1 MGVAWLRIDVALAM
15 RALTDTAET
24 ENRNLSTAEET
35 RFGELKTEIAGLDKK
50 IDRAET
56 LANAERSAPAILVNG
71 NGRDGAYEERARDFS
86 IVRAI
91 QAQCGDVPFDEIL
104 KELSIRT
111 GRHFEGIGVPDQA
124 LEIRTITVDTSGAGE
139 SLHATQHGPD
149 LFIDLRRSAMVTGSL
164 GATMLSGLVGDQSI
178 PRQIQASTAYHV
190 AEDGDVTTSDADFDD
205 IELSPKTVGALTSFS
220 RRALINAQP
229 SVENLVRRDL
239 AAVVARAIDFQ
250 ALFGTGASNTPK
262 GVANQSGIFTQSLS
276 SPTWAQTLDVIA
288 AVQMADADIS
298 ALGWGDG
305 TGCAKLRSTLK
316 DSTDGGEGYLMESP
330 TALAGYRV
338 ATSTALS
345 ISDGGSPETIPSN
358 VFFGAWSQLI
368 VGPWS
373 GLDLLAN
380 PYSDTAF
387 PKGRVQVC
395 AMQGYDAAVRH
406 GDSFVRVTDLSV

>member
-1 MGVAWLRIDVALAM
+1 M

-104 KELSIRT
+104 KELSTRT

-149 LFIDLRRSAMVTGSL
+149 LFVDFCRSAMVTGSL

-239 AAVVARAIDFQ
+239 VAVVARAIDFQ

-288 AVQMADADIS
+288 AIQMADADIS
-298 ALGWGDG
+298 ALGWAMAPDAV
-305 TGCAKLRSTLK
+305 AKLRSTPK
-316 DSTDGGEGYLMESP
+316 DSTNGGEGYLMESP

-345 ISDGGSPETIPSN
+345 ISDGGSPETITSN

-368 VGPWS
+368 VGLWS

-387 PKGRVQVC
+387 PKGRVQVR
-395 AMQGYDAAVRH
+395 AMQDYDAAVRH
-406 GDSFVRVTDLSV
+406 GESFVRVTDLSV